1 MAELENLNTR
11 LDEVVRQA
19 RDGRA
24 DAFESLVEHYGAG
37 IYRLA
42 AAIVGPDE
50 ARDVAQE
57 SFVAAWRDLPRLRQV
72 DRFEFWLRRIV
83 INRSRN
89 ALRSRR
95 RRPTQPLEGMTIA
108 EAAARD
114 SDFRDAIHA
123 RDALDGAFE
132 GLSADHRAA
141 VVLHYGSELSIRET
155 AESMGVAVGTAK
167 SRLNAALRQLRVA
180 MEADR

>member
-1 MAELENLNTR
+1 M
-11 LDEVVRQA
+11 DEVVRQA
-19 RDGRA
+19 KDGRA
-24 DAFESLVEHYGAG
+24 DAFESLVEHYGPN

-57 SFVAAWRDLPRLRQV
+57 SFVAAWGDLPNLRQV

-89 ALRSRR
+89 ALRSRG
-95 RRPTQPLEGMTIA
+95 RRPTHPLEGMTVA
-108 EAAARD
+108 QTA
-114 SDFRDAIHA
+114 SPLPDFREAVHA

-141 VVLHYGSELSIRET
+141 VVLHYGAELTIRET
-155 AESMGVAVGTAK
+155 ADALGVAVGTAK
-167 SRLNAALRQLRVA
+167 SRLNAALGRMRAV
-180 MEADR
+180 MEGDR